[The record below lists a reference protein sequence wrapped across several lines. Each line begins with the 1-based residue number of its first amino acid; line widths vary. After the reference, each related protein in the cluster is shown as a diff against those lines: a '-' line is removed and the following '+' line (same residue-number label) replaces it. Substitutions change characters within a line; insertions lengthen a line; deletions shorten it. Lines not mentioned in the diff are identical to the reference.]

1 MMDFLSRQLTE
12 KHAGSGDT
20 RREAGAKQPEN
31 DIHIDAVCTD
41 SVSESRELSYAMSG
55 MSKADI
61 SSSKSVTVS
70 SMSMDKVRVLLSG
83 RLLDKSCPGIQ
94 TGNAGK

>member
-1 MMDFLSRQLTE
+1 MDFLSRQLTE
-12 KHAGSGDT
+12 KHAGSGD
-20 RREAGAKQPEN
+20 AGRDEVSKQPQKG
-31 DIHIDAVCTD
+31 IHIDGVCTD
-41 SVSESRELSYAMSG
+41 SVSGSRESSYAMSG
-55 MSKADI
+55 TAKADI

-83 RLLDKSCPGIQ
+83 RLSDKSGPGIQ